1 VVPVKPTAIK
11 ARREGEPP
19 SAKSD
24 TRQGPGAVPA
34 RLRNAVRG
42 RPAQEPP
49 LCQPGR
55 LVDITARIERRQV
68 LGG

>member
-1 VVPVKPTAIK
+1 VVPVKPTATK

-42 RPAQEPP
+42 RPALPS
-49 LCQPGR
+49 GNSS
-55 LVDITARIERRQV
+55 
-68 LGG
+68 G